1 MTTNRDIDWSF
12 SSEPAAQDLQRHSGW
27 SKPTARAGLEARM
40 LSNRRY
46 TRLTFPR
53 LCFFTWANFIT

>member
-1 MTTNRDIDWSF
+1 MTTNRDMHWSIRQ
-12 SSEPAAQDLQRHSGW
+12 SLRTQDLQRHSRRA
-27 SKPTARAGLEARM
+27 KPTARTGLEARM

>member
-1 MTTNRDIDWSF
+1 MTTNRDMHCSF
-12 SSEPAAQDLQRHSGW
+12 RQGQRRQDLQRHSGW

-53 LCFFTWANFIT
+53 LCFFTWANVIT